1 MWVDGLAGE
10 LTCQIP
16 RTPSDP
22 PPVSR
27 EFAHLPVHELIKQF
41 ARFRDTGDERM
52 HAVWE
57 ALVVKTFDRVHQSVK
72 SFTFPGGQRL
82 SEDQRKDAAQ
92 EAYVRVQDMAATF
105 QGTSEGEYRA
115 ALAKCVW
122 FACMDFGRSELRHEK
137 GIGGS
142 LDEPAFDDAGDR
154 GRFDEALERDASRRG
169 AELLD
174 KLEQEARAQRA
185 RGLVAWAIA
194 QVENEKHRTVLELTL
209 IHKLDG
215 NAIAERLSISTDNV
229 FARRSRGLKRLE
241 AILRDRRP

>member
-1 MWVDGLAGE
+1 M
-10 LTCQIP
+10 
-16 RTPSDP
+16 
-22 PPVSR
+22 SR

-41 ARFRDTGDERM
+41 ARHRDAADDRM

-82 SEDQRKDAAQ
+82 SDDQRKDAAQ
-92 EAYVRVQDMAATF
+92 EAYVRVRDMASTF
-105 QGTSEGEYRA
+105 QGSSEGEYVA

-122 FACMDFGRSELRHEK
+122 FACMDYGRSELRYER

-142 LDEPAFDDAGDR
+142 LDEPAFDDEGDR
-154 GRFDEALERDASRRG
+154 GRFDETLERDAWRRG

-174 KLEQEARAQRA
+174 KLQQEARAHRD

-215 NAIAERLSISTDNV
+215 DAIAAKLSISTDNV
-229 FARRSRGLKRLE
+229 YARRSRGLKRLE
-241 AILRDRRP
+241 EILRDRRS